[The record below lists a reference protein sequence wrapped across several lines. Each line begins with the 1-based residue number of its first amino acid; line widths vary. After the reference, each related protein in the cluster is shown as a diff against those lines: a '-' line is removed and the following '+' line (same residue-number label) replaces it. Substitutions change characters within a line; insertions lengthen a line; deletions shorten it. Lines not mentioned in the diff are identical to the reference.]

1 VNAPERPLSSACSTA
16 LFLARYCE
24 LARFE
29 RPGSQRLDHRVGARS
44 SASFRSEGSTR
55 SSIPTGLSTR
65 IKSLRTKKRR
75 RAALLQSPLPDSNRR
90 PPPYHAIQTAAAGSP
105 GQQFGASSSHFL
117 AFGEPNV
124 CHRLRPPL
132 FHNCSIPIGPKT
144 RALARATIG
153 GGGDDPSVIGRGP
166 PATGG
171 SPRTDARSRY
181 LESDRFRASGLR
193 SQAGPRRRA
202 S

>member
-1 VNAPERPLSSACSTA
+1 MRSKRQPLAARGNSLA
-16 LFLARYCE
+16 LVQAIFW
-24 LARFE
+24 
-29 RPGSQRLDHRVGARS
+29 PSVSQTFATGA
-44 SASFRSEGSTR
+44 
-55 SSIPTGLSTR
+55 
-65 IKSLRTKKRR
+65 
-75 RAALLQSPLPDSNRR
+75 
-90 PPPYHAIQTAAAGSP
+90 
-105 GQQFGASSSHFL
+105 
-117 AFGEPNV
+117 
-124 CHRLRPPL
+124 PPL